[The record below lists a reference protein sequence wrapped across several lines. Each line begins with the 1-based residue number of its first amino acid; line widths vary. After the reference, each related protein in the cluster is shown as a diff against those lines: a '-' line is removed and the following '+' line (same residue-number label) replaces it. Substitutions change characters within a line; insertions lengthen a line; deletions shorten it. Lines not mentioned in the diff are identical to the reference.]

1 MAKSLRTE
9 PSLAILRA
17 MADDRGLEIPSDRL
31 ELALEMH
38 AKFRPELDRL
48 RGVVLAYVPT
58 YVEPATALQWIE
70 RGGRTP

>member
-38 AKFRPELDRL
+38 AKCISSGDRRL
-48 RGVVLAYVPT
+48 HA
-58 YVEPATALQWIE
+58 
-70 RGGRTP
+70 